1 MTYNDVINFNTRE
14 KYSAEIRRKLL
25 EEEYNR
31 CENIINQDDESLSDL
46 LNSAKKRAQ
55 VELRDPP
62 DIDT

>member
-1 MTYNDVINFNTRE
+1 VTYTDVINFNTRE

-31 CENIINQDDESLSDL
+31 CENIINQEDENLSNL

-55 VELRDPP
+55 VVLRDPP
-62 DIDT
+62 NIDP

>member
-1 MTYNDVINFNTRE
+1 MTYTDVINFNTRE

-25 EEEYNR
+25 EEEKKR

-55 VELRDPP
+55 VVLRDPP
-62 DIDT
+62 NIDP